1 MSILHSVPLASQL
14 INLCAAVLLLL
25 GTAWGLAPEVLA
37 MADGVL
43 PPIRGVSG
51 FNHLS
56 VRSAAAILFDRLLGA
71 PPEPPA

>member
-1 MSILHSVPLASQL
+1 
-14 INLCAAVLLLL
+14 
-25 GTAWGLAPEVLA
+25 